1 LLRMRVK
8 WLEWF
13 VYQRSTTASSRRTCM
28 DAVALLCASLE
39 KKWSWCLCGTLMLG
53 T

>member
-1 LLRMRVK
+1 VRVK
-8 WLEWF
+8 WFEWF

-39 KKWSWCLCGTLMLG
+39 KKWSWCLCGTLALS